1 MSALT
6 APTALR
12 VERDGP
18 VARLVLARP
27 ERHNAQ
33 TPQLWAELR
42 AAGAA
47 LVDDETVRAAVVAA
61 DGPSFSSGLDL
72 AEREPGGFLHR
83 IAHADD
89 ATARAAIAEAQSA
102 FTWIATAPFPVVA
115 AVRGYAIGAG
125 IQLALACDVRIVAAD
140 AVLAVAE
147 VGLGAVP
154 DLGATSAL
162 PRLVGLERA
171 LDLVLT
177 ARRFDG
183 EEAVAMGL
191 ALRTAVDV
199 DAAATAYAHALAT
212 APRAALA
219 HAKAATRTSDVDE
232 SLALAARGQVGC
244 VRAMLAR

>member
-1 MSALT
+1 MT
-6 APTALR
+6 PALR
-12 VERDGP
+12 IERDGP

-42 AAGAA
+42 AVGDA
-47 LVDDETVRAAVVAA
+47 LVADEGVRAAVLYA

-83 IAHADD
+83 VAHADD
-89 ATARAAIAEAQSA
+89 EAALAAIAEAQAA
-102 FTWIATAPFPVVA
+102 FAWIAAAPFPVVA

-125 IQLALACDVRIVAAD
+125 IQLALACDVRIVAPD

-154 DLGATSAL
+154 DLGATTEL

-183 EEAVAMGL
+183 TEAVALGL
-191 ALRTAVDV
+191 ALRTATDV
-199 DAAATAYAHALAT
+199 DAEALAYAHRLAA

-219 HAKAATRTSDVDE
+219 ATKAATREPDPVAG
-232 SLALAARGQVGC
+232 LALAARGQVAC
-244 VRAMLAR
+244 VRAMLRS

>member
-1 MSALT
+1 M
-6 APTALR
+6 TALR
-12 VERDGP
+12 IERDGP

-47 LVDDETVRAAVVAA
+47 LVADESVRAAVVAA

-72 AEREPGGFLHR
+72 TERDPGGFLHR

-89 ATARAAIAEAQSA
+89 TTALAAIAEAQAA
-102 FTWIATAPFPVVA
+102 FTWIGAAPFPVVA

-125 IQLALACDVRIVAAD
+125 IQLALACDVRILAVD

-154 DLGATSAL
+154 DLGATTVL

-183 EEAVAMGL
+183 AEAVAMGL
-191 ALRTAVDV
+191 ALRTAADV
-199 DAAATAYAHALAT
+199 DAEAMAYAHAIAS

-219 HAKAATRTSDVDE
+219 PTKAATREPDPGE
-232 SLALAARGQVGC
+232 SLALAARGQVEC
-244 VRAMLAR
+244 VRTLVT

>member
-1 MSALT
+1 MT
-6 APTALR
+6 TLR

-33 TPQLWAELR
+33 TPRLWAELR
-42 AAGAA
+42 AAGAE
-47 LVDDETVRAAVVAA
+47 LVADEGVRAVVVAGE
-61 DGPSFSSGLDL
+61 GPSFSSGLDL

-83 IAHADD
+83 IAHADE
-89 ATARAAIAEAQSA
+89 ATALAAIAQAQDA
-102 FTWIATAPFPVVA
+102 FTWIGAAPFPVVA

-125 IQLALACDVRIVAAD
+125 IQLALACDVRIVAPD

-154 DLGATSAL
+154 DLGATTAL
-162 PRLVGLERA
+162 PSLVGLERA

-183 EEAVAMGL
+183 TEAVAMGL
-191 ALRTAVDV
+191 ALRTATDV
-199 DAAATAYAHALAT
+199 DAEALAYAHALAA

-219 HAKAATRTSDVDE
+219 PTKAATRASDPAT
-232 SLALAARGQVGC
+232 SLAIAARGQVAC
-244 VRAMLAR
+244 ARGVLTS

>member
-1 MSALT
+1 MSAL
-6 APTALR
+6 R
-12 VERDGP
+12 IERDGA

-42 AAGAA
+42 TAGAA
-47 LVDDETVRAAVVAA
+47 LVDDGSVRAAVVAA

-72 AEREPGGFLHR
+72 GEREPGGFLHR
-83 IAHADD
+83 VAHAGDD
-89 ATARAAIAEAQSA
+89 GAMAAIAEAQAA
-102 FTWIATAPFPVVA
+102 FTWIGAAPFPVVA

-125 IQLALACDVRIVAAD
+125 IQLALACDVRIVAPD
-140 AVLAVAE
+140 ATLAVAE

-154 DLGATSAL
+154 DLGATTAL
-162 PRLVGLERA
+162 PRLVGLGRA

-183 EEAVAMGL
+183 VEAVAMGL
-191 ALRTAVDV
+191 ALRTATDV
-199 DAAATAYAHALAT
+199 DADAMAYAQALAA

-219 HAKAATRTSDVDE
+219 ATKAATRASDPDV
-232 SLALAARGQVGC
+232 SLAIAARGQVEC
-244 VRAMLAR
+244 VRAMYAR